1 MFVCSFFFI
10 TTTAA
15 IYICIQTPRVSVI
28 IIVFFIIIRARN
40 GLSAVF
46 FAYSLAYSFPER
58 LRRRVFSMN
67 VFKGEYRRLGEI
79 PRLGRR
85 RSFRCFRRRLEK
97 KKVGRD
103 PPPVRT
109 NLPFFL
115 FALFASSQ

>member
-67 VFKGEYRRLGEI
+67 VF
-79 PRLGRR
+79 RR
-85 RSFRCFRRRLEK
+85 RALLFLLLKENTGGSERFR
-97 KKVGRD
+97 GR
-103 PPPVRT
+103 V
-109 NLPFFL
+109 
-115 FALFASSQ
+115 